1 MTAVPDWFTA
11 EVMNRLRGG
20 KRVPG
25 SLQHYACCPVPAH
38 NDRHASMGIRPG
50 DDVMIVFNCKAGCTP
65 EEIRDALIGLGVPD
79 EFLGPYGTPGWAE
92 RHRVRATSE
101 ERRQVERM
109 RFEMLELKATLRGLL
124 DADLSLAM
132 LKVRLLAV
140 VEEVPVPA
148 ERKEYVA
155 FAIRAGVSQPRA
167 YAAWK
172 VDPLAQ
178 TETQCVTED
187 HVVLAQPQSERQAPQ
202 VDADGVLIEPRNLL
216 SNREAAEVP
225 GPGDSRNENYR
236 NENDEAQALEVLR
249 AAGFNP
255 LPPAA

>member
-1 MTAVPDWFTA
+1 VTQGVPDWFTA
-11 EVMNRLRGG
+11 EVMRRLRGG

-38 NDRHASMGIRPG
+38 GDRHASMGIRPG
-50 DDVMIVFNCKAGCTP
+50 DDVMIVFNCKAGCSP
-65 EEIRDALIGLGVPD
+65 EEIRGALADLGIPD

-92 RHRVRATSE
+92 RNRVRATSE

-109 RFEMLELKATLRGLL
+109 RYEMLELKATLRGLL

-132 LKVRLLAV
+132 LKVRILAV
-140 VEEVPVPA
+140 VEEVVIPA
-148 ERKEYVA
+148 GRKEYVA
-155 FAIRAGVSQPRA
+155 FAIKAGVSQPRA

-178 TETQCVTED
+178 TQDQCVTGD
-187 HVVLAQPQSERQAPQ
+187 HVVLARPEEERQAGQ
-202 VDADGVLIEPRNLL
+202 VSTGGVLIEPRNPL
-216 SNREAAEVP
+216 SNRELAEAA

-236 NENDEAQALEVLR
+236 NEKTEEEAAMRTLR
-249 AAGFNP
+249 DAG
-255 LPPAA
+255 LTKPAA